1 VNNGPVAKTV
11 RVDLSFLGQGSYKS
25 MLLRDTGEAAAV
37 KIEHLTARSGDA
49 LYIDLR
55 SGGGFVGRFVR

>member
-1 VNNGPVAKTV
+1 MTIEG
-11 RVDLSFLGQGSYKS
+11 
-25 MLLRDTGEAAAV
+25 RDP
-37 KIEHLTARSGDA
+37 